1 MHSQHMREWAAAGL
15 LAGVLALVG
24 CGSDEDATTSA
35 AATRTPTATATVEA
49 AASFPE
55 EMRGEW
61 KRVMKTKDWGTDGY
75 PLGAWRF
82 KTDGKGGVSVYIP
95 RTSAVD
101 FTTNFKVDGENL
113 VIDSIPVCPGQTGR
127 YAWRASG
134 EKLTLTVVDD
144 GGCKPGAALFGGTWT
159 RRQ

>member
-24 CGSDEDATTSA
+24 CGSDDDATTSA

-61 KRVMKTKDWGTDGY
+61 KRVMKTKDWALTATRSVR
-75 PLGAWRF
+75 GASRP
-82 KTDGKGGVSVYIP
+82 TGK
-95 RTSAVD
+95 A
-101 FTTNFKVDGENL
+101 E
-113 VIDSIPVCPGQTGR
+113 
-127 YAWRASG
+127 
-134 EKLTLTVVDD
+134 
-144 GGCKPGAALFGGTWT
+144 
-159 RRQ
+159 